1 MSTEAE
7 ELLGELVKKIEGLEI
22 KILAISDE
30 NKELTRVVQLIYE
43 QNYKLVKESK
53 EHDTRSKK
61 GATQKEGKQDEAQN
75 HSRG

>member
-22 KILAISDE
+22 KILAISNE

-43 QNYKLVKESK
+43 QNYKLVKENK
-53 EHDTRSKK
+53 ESIRKTDSQSEKDVERET
-61 GATQKEGKQDEAQN
+61 A
-75 HSRG
+75 

>member
-22 KILAISDE
+22 KILAISNE

-43 QNYKLVKESK
+43 QNYKLVKENK
-53 EHDTRSKK
+53 EALKTKESAKDKK
-61 GATQKEGKQDEAQN
+61 
-75 HSRG
+75 